1 MFLCV
6 FGGRVARTARSSVL
20 ALGFGAWEVP
30 QSSPFISAAS
40 FPKGK
45 GTSID
50 YLFGA
55 GGSGGWEAGGCWL
68 LAGRGWAQ
76 NSDSKDGVS
85 KVALLSHPVQGPG
98 WFEVD
103 LPLLNRDRWTMGQA
117 WPKAIGCWNPQPAF
131 GMWEA

>member
-1 MFLCV
+1 M
-6 FGGRVARTARSSVL
+6 ARTARSWPW
-20 ALGFGAWEVP
+20 ALGLGAWEVP
-30 QSSPFISAAS
+30 QICPFISAAS

-76 NSDSKDGVS
+76 DSDTKDGVS
-85 KVALLSHPVQGPG
+85 KVALVSHPVQGPG
-98 WFEVD
+98 RFEVD
-103 LPLLNRDRWTMGQA
+103 LPLLNRDRWT
-117 WPKAIGCWNPQPAF
+117 KAIGCWNPQPAF
-131 GMWEA
+131 GKWEA